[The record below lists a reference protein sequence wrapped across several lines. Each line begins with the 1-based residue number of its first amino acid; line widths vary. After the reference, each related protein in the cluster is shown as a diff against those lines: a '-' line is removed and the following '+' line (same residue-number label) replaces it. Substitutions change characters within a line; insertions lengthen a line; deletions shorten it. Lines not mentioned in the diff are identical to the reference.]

1 MLHLTDP
8 AGQTLSYETP
18 ADAALWTLGSAEGST
33 IALQGEGIAPQHAT
47 LSFADGQVRL
57 SPAEGA
63 VLLNRAALTE
73 PALVEPGAVFEL
85 GGYRLSLATTE
96 AAPSKAPAEPATAPA
111 QAKKAAPKAAPARRS
126 APARLPKVKKEN
138 PIVTLITPLYVI
150 IILAAAFVA
159 GLTLRFKIMTGGF
172 LPDSFFR

>member
-1 MLHLTDP
+1 MAMLQLIDP

-18 ADAALWTLGSAEGST
+18 ADDALWTLGSAEGST

-47 LSFADGQVRL
+47 LSFAGGRVML

-63 VLLNRAALTE
+63 VLLHQAALTE
-73 PALVEPGAVFEL
+73 PALVEPGSVFEL
-85 GGYRLSLATTE
+85 GGYRLTLATE
-96 AAPSKAPAEPATAPA
+96 AAPSEAPAEPAAA
-111 QAKKAAPKAAPARRS
+111 AKTKAAPKAAPARRS
-126 APARLPKVKKEN
+126 TPTRLPKVKKEN

>member
-47 LSFADGQVRL
+47 LSFADGQVTL

-85 GGYRLSLATTE
+85 GGYRLSLATE